1 MNPQINKV
9 FGIPD
14 HARIEKVGR
23 TWVCNW
29 EENGTPFYLVLED
42 SIVRLRVGELEK
54 DQIQPYRN
62 WIHARTQNLNRDRG
76 AIRRDKHEIV
86 VEYRKYLKS
95 IGVKIKVKSL
105 VQDLEELVEKH
116 RVLSA
121 EIEQSK
127 DEWLLEL
134 SQAAEKLSAI
144 FLTYRCED
152 LPSADSSEEQ

>member
-42 SIVRLRVGELEK
+42 SIIRLRVGELEK

-76 AIRRDKHEIV
+76 EVRRAKHEIV
-86 VEYRKYLKS
+86 VEYLKS
-95 IGVKIKVKSL
+95 IGAKIKVKSL
-105 VQDLEELVEKH
+105 AQDLEELVEKH
-116 RVLSA
+116 KVLSE
-121 EIEQSK
+121 EIEQSN

-134 SQAAEKLSAI
+134 SQAVEKLNAI
-144 FLTYRCED
+144 IKAEQED
-152 LPSADSSEEQ
+152 S